1 MNTDTIVAIATAPGR
16 GGIGIV
22 RLSGPRAL
30 EIGQKITGRELRPRY
45 AHFTPFHA
53 TDNSLLDEGVAIYFA
68 APNSFTGEDCVEL
81 QGHGGPVVLDS
92 VLHTCIQHGARLAEP
107 GEFSKRAYLND
118 KLDLA
123 QAEAIADLI
132 DATSRQSARNALNS
146 LQGRFSQRIHQL
158 VDELTQLRIY
168 VEAAIDFPEEEIDFL
183 SDGNIARQLQSVRS
197 QLEALLQDSQQG
209 ILMREGIRV
218 AIAGRP
224 NAGKSSLLN
233 ALVERNA
240 AIVTDIEGTT
250 RDVLREYIQ
259 LDGMPL
265 HLIDTAGLRSNPD
278 EVERIGIERA
288 QEEFAQADRILLVV
302 DIQREPELELEKIWP
317 TSVGALPE
325 VSKITVV
332 ANKIDV
338 SQEGAR
344 IEAGPDY
351 PRIYLSAREGTGL
364 DLLKQHLK
372 TVAGYSGAG
381 EGSFTA
387 RRRHLDALERA
398 QGFLT
403 QAEEQL
409 RYGAGELVAED
420 LRACQQALG
429 EITGQV
435 SADDLLGKIF
445 SSFCIGK

>member
-1 MNTDTIVAIATAPGR
+1 MSTSTIAAIATAPGR

-22 RLSGPRAL
+22 RLSGPQAKT
-30 EIGQKITGRELRPRY
+30 IGEAITGRALRPRY
-45 AHFTPFHA
+45 AHFSTFR
-53 TDNSLLDEGVAIYFA
+53 DFSGELLDEGLAIYFA
-68 APNSFTGEDCVEL
+68 SPHSFTGEDCVEL

-92 VLHTCIQHGARLAEP
+92 ILQSCLQRGAHLAQP
-107 GEFSKRAYLND
+107 GEFSQRAFLND
-118 KLDLA
+118 KLDLS

-132 DATSRQSARNALNS
+132 DASSQQSARNAVNS
-146 LQGRFSQRIHQL
+146 LQGVFSQRIHAL
-158 VDELTQLRIY
+158 VDSLTQLRIY

-183 SDGNIARQLQSVRS
+183 SDGNIARQLESVRS
-197 QLEALLQDSQQG
+197 QLQLLLRESQQG
-209 ILMREGIRV
+209 IIMREGIRV

-233 ALVERNA
+233 AIAQKNT

-250 RDVLREYIQ
+250 RDVLREHIH

-288 QEEFAQADRILLVV
+288 QAEFTQADRILLVV
-302 DIQREPELELEKIWP
+302 DLQKEPDLSLESLWPDFVGELPDK
-317 TSVGALPE
+317 
-325 VSKITVV
+325 SKVTVV
-332 ANKIDV
+332 ANKIDLRDQQPKITDNDITKV
-338 SQEGAR
+338 F
-344 IEAGPDY
+344 
-351 PRIYLSAREGTGL
+351 LSAKSGAGL

-387 RRRHLDALERA
+387 RRRHLNALERA
-398 QGFLT
+398 QMYLD
-403 QAEEQL
+403 QAENQL
-409 RYGAGELVAED
+409 RAGAGELVAED
-420 LRACQQALG
+420 LRCSQQALG

-435 SADDLLGKIF
+435 TADDLLGKIF